1 MSANLHRPVVCV
13 WSVCVLLV
21 ALVCLTFWPGVG
33 SAANLSAFRIVSQ
46 DNLMLHLDLDTTV
59 TDAKL
64 FTLDAPD
71 RLVIDLPDTSLSA
84 NLSAQTFADGLV
96 QAIRYGTHDGTKL
109 RVVVDLRQAVTPS
122 FRFVTRQNGQ
132 RLVIDLGVAGGQGN
146 VPVSQRQADV
156 GELRDVI
163 VAVDAGH
170 GGKDPGAIGQRK
182 TREKDITLA
191 IAKQLHA
198 YLNAQPGIKAVL
210 TRKEDIYI
218 GLRTRINLARA
229 ASADLFVSI
238 HADAVKRRSAR
249 GSSVYALSQD
259 GASSELADWLAT
271 SENEADSLFG
281 DVELDGLQEDLRHT
295 LLDLAQSSTMESSL
309 AASNEVLAELKKL
322 GPVHKASVE
331 QAAFVVLKS
340 PDIPSLLVETAFI
353 SNPEEELKLRSKR
366 HQERLSRAIGA
377 GIARYLVKRAP
388 HGTRIA
394 AARGSAGSQ

>member
-13 WSVCVLLV
+13 WSVCVLLA
-21 ALVCLTFWPGVG
+21 ALACLTFWPSVG
-33 SAANLSAFRIVSQ
+33 AAANLSAFRIVSQ

-394 AARGSAGSQ
+394 AARGSASSQ